1 MNTLF
6 LPKFVRSHTA
16 LLALVVA
23 LFVGLSA
30 CAPETETE
38 EPMEEMAEEEPM
50 VDTAPA
56 GADLGATIE
65 ALQGDV
71 TSMDPGAA
79 VDNINA
85 WQAELEA
92 SGDEALQGIASDL
105 GELKNQLS
113 QMPPNGSEV
122 GATMTRLGE
131 QTTQAAANA
140 DAGVAEQLN
149 QLGSLLSDAGAQLS
163 GAGS

>member
-6 LPKFVRSHTA
+6 PLKFVRSHTA
-16 LLALVVA
+16 LLALFVA

-38 EPMEEMAEEEPM
+38 DAIEDMAEEDPM
-50 VDTAPA
+50 TDVAPA
-56 GADLGATIE
+56 GADLDATIE
-65 ALQGDV
+65 ALQGDI

-92 SGDEALQGIASDL
+92 SGDEALQSIANDL
-105 GELKNQLS
+105 GELKNQLG

-122 GATMTRLGE
+122 GATLTRLGE

-140 DAGVAEQLN
+140 EAGIAEQLN

>member
-16 LLALVVA
+16 LLALVLA

-30 CAPETETE
+30 CAPEDNEEPDITE
-38 EPMEEMAEEEPM
+38 EPMADM
-50 VDTAPA
+50 APA
-56 GADLGATIE
+56 GADLDATIQ
-65 ALQGDV
+65 ALQGDI
-71 TSMDPGAA
+71 TAMDPAAA

-113 QMPPNGSEV
+113 QMPPNGGEV
-122 GATMTRLGE
+122 GQTLTRLGE
-131 QTTQAAANA
+131 QTTQAAASA
-140 DAGVAEQLN
+140 EAGVAEQLN

>member
-16 LLALVVA
+16 LMALVLA

-30 CAPETETE
+30 CAPEDNEEPDITE
-38 EPMEEMAEEEPM
+38 EPMEEPMA
-50 VDTAPA
+50 DATPA
-56 GADLGATIE
+56 GADLGATIQ
-65 ALQGDV
+65 ALQGDI
-71 TSMDPGAA
+71 TTMDPAAA

-92 SGDEALQGIASDL
+92 SGDEALQGIATDL
-105 GELKNQLS
+105 GELKNQLA

-122 GATMTRLGE
+122 GQTLTRLGE
-131 QTTQAAANA
+131 QTTQAAASA
-140 DAGVAEQLN
+140 EAGVAEQLN